1 MGIKKITLFLAL
13 SLILAGCSGSKSTIT
28 GQSAYDASAEA
39 PADDG
44 SYLSIV
50 NGIGIDV
57 EGHYIL
63 DSDIVGSYSFCG
75 YQREVEFVDET
86 DEVLVLSGYITTDYF
101 TSMEPHNVNY
111 IKDEGYVDRAVL
123 ADDEEVYIKPIYP
136 LTEKEILAA
145 GLTGRFT
152 IYDEN
157 QIGEYIVEDNLRYE
171 SIDLNNENVTSVEL
185 LPENYIDDFC
195 YTGNAIFTLSDGT
208 KLIGSIYFEYIPFE
222 DEISDYNS
230 NLLSQGI
237 TWIPSGHSTGKEVDV
252 KYVE

>member
-13 SLILAGCSGSKSTIT
+13 SIILTGCGGSKSTIT
-28 GQSAYDASAEA
+28 EPSAYDASAEA

-44 SYLSIV
+44 SYLSII
-50 NGIGIDV
+50 NGMGIDI

-63 DSDIVGSYSFCG
+63 RPDIVGSYSFCG

-86 DEVLVLSGYITTDYF
+86 DEILVLSGYITTDYF

-123 ADDEEVYIKPIYP
+123 ADGEEVYIKPIYP

-152 IYDEN
+152 IYNET
-157 QIGEYIVEDNLRYE
+157 QIGEYIVKNVSGYE
-171 SIDLNNENVTSVEL
+171 YIDLNSENVTSVEL
-185 LPENYIDDFC
+185 LPENYMDDFC
-195 YTGNAIFTLSDGT
+195 YTGDTIFTLSDGT
-208 KLIGSIYFEYIPFE
+208 KLIGSIYFVYIPFQNKN
-222 DEISDYNS
+222 SDYYN

-237 TWIPSGHSTGKEVDV
+237 TWVSLGHSTGKKVDV
-252 KYVE
+252 NYVE